1 MALGSSLIR
10 TSQWSQVGILTFEDV
25 AIDFSQEAWEC
36 LDSTQWAL
44 YRDMILENYSNL
56 VSVEETCLHRQPAG
70 NYFKNTMPTFPKR
83 HVVSWQ
89 HQSTSEKIWALKKQ
103 HMELTF
109 IMA

>member
-70 NYFKNTMPTFPKR
+70 NYFKNTMPTFPKSLLAAPVYFR
-83 HVVSWQ
+83 EDMGIEETAYGVNFHYGIS
-89 HQSTSEKIWALKKQ
+89 
-103 HMELTF
+103 
-109 IMA
+109 